1 MKKSILTIMCT
12 MLLTTFG
19 CANAQ
24 TNQASPQTEPST
36 AETTLPKVYF
46 YRGNHSPAK
55 VVYHHKKFP
64 KRRLDVFSKFVQKI
78 FVFVQN
84 MNGSS
89 ARLQNSDSSFP
100 FRPAEQF
107 TKARVKH
114 KPHIYRMNMIRTFL
128 TVQKHTPKDFKI

>member
-46 YRGNHSPAK
+46 YN
-55 VVYHHKKFP
+55 
-64 KRRLDVFSKFVQKI
+64 L
-78 FVFVQN
+78 N
-84 MNGSS
+84 S
-89 ARLQNSDSSFP
+89 ATL
-100 FRPAEQF
+100 
-107 TKARVKH
+107 
-114 KPHIYRMNMIRTFL
+114 L
-128 TVQKHTPKDFKI
+128 